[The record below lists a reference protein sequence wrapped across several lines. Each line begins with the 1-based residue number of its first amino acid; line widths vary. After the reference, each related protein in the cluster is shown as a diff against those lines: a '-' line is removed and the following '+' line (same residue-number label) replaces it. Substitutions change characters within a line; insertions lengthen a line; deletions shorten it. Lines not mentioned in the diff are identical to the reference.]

1 MARPFHELSAT
12 EIAEGVRSGAFGAEA
27 VAESC
32 LERISARDGTV
43 MAWEFLDPELV
54 RRQARAIGASGHTGA
69 MAGVPVGIKDI
80 IDTSDMPTEMG
91 SPIYGGNRPERDADC
106 VALLRAAGA
115 VIVGKT
121 VTCEFAGLTPGRTAN
136 PHDPGRSP
144 GGSSSGSAA
153 AVADRMVPV
162 ALGTQTGGSVIR
174 PSSYCGIL
182 GYKPSFGT
190 FGLAGVFPAAP
201 SLDTLGLHA
210 RTVDDLGLAA
220 SALTGRAA
228 GPIVP
233 PATPPAIGVARTWL
247 WDDAQPETRR
257 AVEDAAR
264 GLEAAG
270 ARVSEAELPGEFRE
284 LAGVR
289 GTINAVERAAT
300 LRDAWAGD
308 RERISAGMRK
318 TVEEGLAVSRS
329 EYEDALGLMEACRKA
344 SDAAFGDCDIFLT
357 PAVDGE
363 APPGLGDT
371 GSPRF
376 QALWT
381 MLRTPAVTVP
391 AGAGPGGL
399 PVGIQLVARYR
410 QDDLLLRAARWA
422 GEVLL

>member
-1 MARPFHELSAT
+1 MARPLHELSAT
-12 EIAEGVRSGAFGAEA
+12 EIAEGVRSGTFGAEA

-32 LERISARDGTV
+32 LERISIRDGTV
-43 MAWEFLDPELV
+43 QAWEFLDPELV
-54 RRQARAIGASGHTGA
+54 RLQARAIDASKHTGL

-91 SPIYGGNRPERDADC
+91 SPIYADNRPKRDADC

-136 PHDPGRSP
+136 PHDPDHSP

-174 PSSYCGIL
+174 PSSYCGIV

-190 FGLAGVFPAAP
+190 FSLAGVFPAAP

-210 RTVDDLGLAA
+210 RTIDDLGLAA
-220 SALTGRAA
+220 SVLTRRSA
-228 GPIVP
+228 GPVVP
-233 PATPPAIGVARTWL
+233 PARAPEIGVVRTWL
-247 WDDAQPETRR
+247 WDEAEPETRR

-264 GLEAAG
+264 RLEASG
-270 ARVSEAELPGEFRE
+270 ARVSETELSVEFRE
-284 LAGVR
+284 LAEVR
-289 GTINAVERAAT
+289 GIINAVERAAT
-300 LRDAWAGD
+300 LKDAWAGD

-318 TVEEGLAVSRS
+318 TIEEGLGVSRS
-329 EYEDALGLMEACRKA
+329 EYEDALRLLEACRKA
-344 SDAAFGDCDIFLT
+344 SDAAFGTCDAFLT

-363 APPGLGDT
+363 APSGLGDT

-381 MLRTPAVTVP
+381 MLRTPAVTLP
-391 AGAGPGGL
+391 AGIGPGGL
-399 PVGIQLVARYR
+399 PVGVQLVARFR
-410 QDDLLLRAARWA
+410 QDDMLLRLVRWA
-422 GEVLL
+422 EETLQ

>member
-1 MARPFHELSAT
+1 MVRPLHELSAT

-32 LERISARDGTV
+32 LERISIRDGAV

-54 RRQARAIGASGHTGA
+54 RRQARAIDASGHTGA

-115 VIVGKT
+115 IIVGKT
-121 VTCEFAGLTPGRTAN
+121 VTCEFAGLTPGKTAN

-162 ALGTQTGGSVIR
+162 ALGTQTGGSIIR

-210 RTVDDLGLAA
+210 RTVDDLALAA
-220 SALTGRAA
+220 AVLTGRDA
-228 GPIVP
+228 GPVA
-233 PATPPAIGVARTWL
+233 PAARPPAIGLVRTWL
-247 WDDAQPETRR
+247 WDEAQPETRS
-257 AVEDAAR
+257 AVEDAVR
-264 GLEAAG
+264 RLEAAG
-270 ARVSEAELPGEFRE
+270 ARVSEPELPGEFRE

-289 GTINAVERAAT
+289 GRINAVERAAP

-308 RERISAGMRK
+308 RDRISAGMQE
-318 TVEEGLAVSRS
+318 TVEDGFAVPRP
-329 EYEDALGLMEACRKA
+329 EYEDALRLMEACRMA
-344 SDAAFGDCDIFLT
+344 SDAAFGDCNLFLT

-363 APPGLGDT
+363 APAGLGDT

-422 GEVLL
+422 GDVLR

>member
-1 MARPFHELSAT
+1 MPRILHELSAT

-32 LERISARDGTV
+32 LERISASDGAV

-54 RRQARAIGASGHTGA
+54 RRQARAIDASGHAGA

-80 IDTSDMPTEMG
+80 IDTSDMPTAMG
-91 SPIYGGNRPERDADC
+91 SPIYAGNRPQRDADC

-115 VIVGKT
+115 IIVGKT
-121 VTCEFAGLTPGRTAN
+121 VTCEFAGLTPGKTAN
-136 PHDPGRSP
+136 PHDPGRTP

-153 AVADRMVPV
+153 AVADCMVPV

-190 FGLAGVFPAAP
+190 FSLAGVFPAAP

-220 SALTGRAA
+220 SVLARRSR
-228 GPIVP
+228 GPVAP
-233 PATPPAIGVARTWL
+233 PARPPVVGMVRTWL
-247 WDDAQPETRR
+247 WDEARPETRR
-257 AVEDAAR
+257 AVERAAR
-264 GLEAAG
+264 CLEASG
-270 ARVSEAELPGEFRE
+270 ARVLEVKLPGEFRE

-289 GTINAVERAAT
+289 GIVNSVERAVT

-318 TVEEGLAVSRS
+318 TVEEGLAVSQP
-329 EYEDALGLMEACRKA
+329 EYEDALRLMQACRKA
-344 SDAAFGDCDIFLT
+344 SEEAFGDCDIFLT
-357 PAVDGE
+357 PAVDGA

-381 MLRTPAVTVP
+381 MLRTPVVTVP
-391 AGAGPGGL
+391 AGPGPGRL

-422 GEVLL
+422 RDTLR